1 MDNSLAEFVGFDEDV
16 EVGFFQQLWEHA
28 EDVGGGAEISQ
39 VVDDQV
45 EEKLREEKNETM
57 WSSVLYS
64 AVILKPDY
72 CKPHVNQIEKTKQ
85 KKKLLFLWHDI
96 NSTVMGFPQINSKI
110 GFHFRT
116 KTRQAVNCNSC
127 YFKLNSFKEQICI

>member
-1 MDNSLAEFVGFDEDV
+1 MSEGRKRRRETDNSLAEFVGFDEDV

-85 KKKLLFLWHDI
+85 KKNYCSCDMTSTALWWD
-96 NSTVMGFPQINSKI
+96 FP
-110 GFHFRT
+110 R
-116 KTRQAVNCNSC
+116 
-127 YFKLNSFKEQICI
+127 